1 MSAISYHDYRESV
14 IKAGVDQ
21 GYPVSTMKLSLDLEA
36 KLSKIQTHH
45 DLADD
50 YRQMG
55 NAHEYARHKSERAL
69 LLSEVL
75 HTISSVPGAREAHR
89 MAQERAAR

>member
-14 IKAGVDQ
+14 IKAGADE
-21 GYPVSTMKLSLDLEA
+21 GYPAAVMKLSLDLEA

-55 NAHEYARHKSERAL
+55 NAHEYARHKRERAL

-75 HTISSVPGAREAHR
+75 HTLNSIPGARDAHR